1 MCWWSQCLAGG
12 RGAEGGQCRPGQ
24 GRSPKGIHR
33 VSSAQAFFNKNMSQ
47 LLAWAADFLNIPS
60 YPEKGIKK
68 KKRIKEN
75 GRGLELGRGGRGLRG
90 KKNRKKTGRKARTE
104 SRHRETESSTLPSA

>member
-12 RGAEGGQCRPGQ
+12 RGAKGGQCRPGQ

-68 KKRIKEN
+68 KKNKRKREGIGVGEGGERIE
-75 GRGLELGRGGRGLRG
+75 G
-90 KKNRKKTGRKARTE
+90 KKE
-104 SRHRETESSTLPSA
+104 